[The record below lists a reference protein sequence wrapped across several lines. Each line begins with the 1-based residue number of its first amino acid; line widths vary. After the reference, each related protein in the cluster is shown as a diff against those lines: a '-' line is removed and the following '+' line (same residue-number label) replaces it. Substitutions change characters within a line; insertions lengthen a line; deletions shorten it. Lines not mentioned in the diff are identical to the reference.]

1 MNILQKCLF
10 VAGII
15 QVGMLLANFYLPGKL
30 KYRENLKLVAPI
42 VRQVF
47 ISHAIYII
55 GVVLLFTLIT
65 FGFAPDLA
73 SGHGLGRFLAASMCI
88 FWICRIPLQM
98 FYLDRE
104 LRRQNRLGDVAM
116 LLGLAFLAAT
126 YGASAL
132 VGAW

>member
-15 QVGMLLANFYLPGKL
+15 QVGMLLANIYLPGKL

-55 GVVLLFTLIT
+55 GAVLLFTLIT
-65 FGFAPDLA
+65 FGFAPDLT
-73 SGHGLGRFLAASMCI
+73 SGHGIGRFLAASMCI
-88 FWICRIPLQM
+88 FWLCRIPLQI
-98 FYLDRE
+98 FFLDKE

-116 LLGLAFLAAT
+116 LLALAFLAAT
-126 YGASAL
+126 YGAAAL
-132 VGAW
+132 GPVW

>member
-1 MNILQKCLF
+1 MNVLQKCLF

-42 VRQVF
+42 VREVF

-65 FGFAPDLA
+65 FVFPGDLA
-73 SGHGLGRFLAASMCI
+73 SGHGLGRFMAASMCI
-88 FWICRIPLQM
+88 FWLCRIPLQM
-98 FYLDRE
+98 FFLDRE

-126 YGASAL
+126 YGAAAL
-132 VGAW
+132 AL

>member
-10 VAGII
+10 VAGLI
-15 QVGMLLANFYLPGKL
+15 QAGMLLANFYLPGKL

-65 FGFAPDLA
+65 FGFPGDLA

-88 FWICRIPLQM
+88 FWLCRIPLQM
-98 FYLDRE
+98 FFLDRE

-126 YGASAL
+126 YGAAAL
-132 VGAW
+132 AL